1 MFLFLQCQCEGVDK
15 TLIKEVSPRSVALK
29 KANLEGKTTSSKR
42 QEIKDTSSILAKV
55 VLCFENILNQIETAK
70 MATQASIEDNK
81 LKVQLFMHDVT
92 LNQNRELASMKQ
104 QLLLALAKQEMQ
116 LKLALASMKGNKFDQ
131 EIYDYEVTYIFICQ
145 DSE

>member
-1 MFLFLQCQCEGVDK
+1 
-15 TLIKEVSPRSVALK
+15 
-29 KANLEGKTTSSKR
+29 
-42 QEIKDTSSILAKV
+42 
-55 VLCFENILNQIETAK
+55 